1 MHRYRKLIPY
11 VLRQWPRLLLILGLT
26 AVSSAGGALQPWPLK
41 LLVDYGLS
49 GMELP
54 DRLEDLLQVLHLG
67 LTPTILIVVA
77 ALSSLGLFVLA
88 GALDVVLSWTWTA
101 AGQRMVFDLAG
112 DLFHRLQRLSF
123 VYHTRRGIADSLSRV
138 SGDTYCV
145 YTIAHGLLVSPAHQL
160 LTIGGLGL
168 VAWHL
173 DSELTMLALVVAPA
187 LGASALYFGNRLKRW
202 TLLSRE
208 ADTRLL
214 SFVHQTLTAIPIVQA
229 FGTVGRNRRRF
240 QALARDTVAVS
251 QRGNLFSNVYGL
263 VNGLTLTI
271 GTGFVLYAGGMKVL
285 AGDLSVGDLLVFVAY
300 LRSWHDATQELL
312 RTYGN
317 LRSVEASLDRVSE
330 VLETQEEVRER
341 PGAKPLPALAAAR
354 GRHVRLENV
363 TFGYETGRPV
373 LRGVTLEAR
382 AGEVVGIV
390 GPTGGGKSSLV
401 SLIPRFFDPWE
412 GRVFMDGVNV
422 RDARLSSVRAQVAM
436 VLQDPF
442 LMPQSVAENIAYGK
456 AGASQREI
464 EAAARV
470 ARAEDFIRALPQGY
484 DTVIGERGATLSGGE
499 RKRLSIA
506 RALLRDAPVLILD
519 EPTSALDA
527 ETEARFM
534 EALETLMNGRTT
546 FIIAHRLSTI
556 RRADRIV
563 VLDEGRVVEVGT
575 HEALMRKQGLYHRLH
590 AQQFA
595 AGAKEG
601 AA

>member
-1 MHRYRKLIPY
+1 MQRYRKLIPY
-11 VLRQWPRLLLILGLT
+11 ILRQWPSLVLILALT
-26 AVSSAGGALQPWPLK
+26 AVTSAGAAVQPWPIK

-49 GMELP
+49 GMPLP
-54 DRLEDLLQVLHLG
+54 DSLEEILHALRLG

-77 ALSSLGLFVLA
+77 ALSSLGLFVLTS
-88 GALDVVLSWTWTA
+88 ALDMVLSWTWTA

-145 YTIAHGLLVSPAHQL
+145 YSIAHGLLVSPAHHL
-160 LTIGGLGL
+160 LTIGSLGV

-173 DSELTMLALVVAPA
+173 DSELTVLALVVAPA
-187 LGASALYFGNRLKRW
+187 LGASALYFGDRLKRW

-208 ADTRLL
+208 AETRLL

-229 FGTVGRNRRRF
+229 FATVGRNRRQF

-271 GTGFVLYAGGMKVL
+271 GTAIVLYAGGVEVL
-285 AGDLSVGDLLVFVAY
+285 SGGLSVGDLLVFVAY

-341 PGAKPLPALAAAR
+341 PGAKSLPPLTSAR

-363 TFGYETGRPV
+363 TFGYEPGRPV

-390 GPTGGGKSSLV
+390 GPTGAGKSSLV

-412 GRVFMDGVNV
+412 GRVLMDGVDV
-422 RDARLSSVRAQVAM
+422 RDARLSSVRAQVAI

-456 AGASQREI
+456 PGASQKEI
-464 EAAARV
+464 EAVARV
-470 ARAEDFIRALPQGY
+470 ARADDFIRALPQGY
-484 DTVIGERGATLSGGE
+484 DAMIGERGATLSGGE

-506 RALLRDAPVLILD
+506 RALLRDAPILILD

-527 ETEARFM
+527 GTEALFV
-534 EALETLMNGRTT
+534 EALETLMSGRTT

-563 VLDEGRVVEVGT
+563 VVDEGRVVEVGT
-575 HEALMRKQGLYHRLH
+575 HEALLRKQGLYYSLH
-590 AQQFA
+590 TQQFA
-595 AGAKEG
+595 AVAKEG